1 MNKMYNHRPL
11 HMTLK
16 FEITA
21 PNQENTKFSLLA
33 CFLRRSHLLLKNNN
47 NLLYTIVIYIPQKYD
62 LNYLLGL
69 FGRIFNIHVDII
81 ELALGDIIELR

>member
-1 MNKMYNHRPL
+1 MKSQHPIKKILNSLY
-11 HMTLK
+11 
-16 FEITA
+16 
-21 PNQENTKFSLLA
+21 LLA
-33 CFLRRSHLLLKNNN
+33 PFIVKNNN